1 MNLHDNT
8 HNVNPEGQWGES
20 TGRSEMLVSF
30 FRVER
35 GINLTNVAKNP
46 SQGQNTNWETRNLFQ
61 SHKSN
66 V

>member
-1 MNLHDNT
+1 MTIHI
-8 HNVNPEGQWGES
+8 VNPEGQWGGS

-46 SQGQNTNWETRNLFQ
+46 SQGQNTN
-61 SHKSN
+61 
-66 V
+66 